1 MEEDTSILITPRR
14 LTALVVGFSIVASL
28 AAASSCSA
36 EVKTPGGTTVGVTA
50 STEAES
56 TELTVKEPTELTV
69 EGAPEITVR

>member
-1 MEEDTSILITPRR
+1 MPITPRR
-14 LTALVVGFSIVASL
+14 LTVLVVAFSIVVSL

-56 TELTVKEPTELTV
+56 AELTVKEATEVTV